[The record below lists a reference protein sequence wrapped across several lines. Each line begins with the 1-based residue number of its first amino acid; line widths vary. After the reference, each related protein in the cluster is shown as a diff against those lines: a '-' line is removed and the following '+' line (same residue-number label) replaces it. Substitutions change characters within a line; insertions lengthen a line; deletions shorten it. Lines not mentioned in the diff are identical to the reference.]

1 MINEED
7 YYTEDGSSSLN
18 NGESQGSD
26 MGYDEDEE
34 FCRFRK
40 EQIFQEIDFT
50 KRKSKI
56 VCTLGYVTINFDNCL
71 GLTRILR
78 FLTSSN

>member
-1 MINEED
+1 MINEEE

-40 EQIFQEIDFT
+40 
-50 KRKSKI
+50 
-56 VCTLGYVTINFDNCL
+56 
-71 GLTRILR
+71 
-78 FLTSSN
+78 